1 MRFLASNNQ
10 MYFYHPDHLG
20 SASFITDFEGGVEQH
35 LQYMPYGELFVSQ
48 SLNGYDARYKF
59 TGKERDEETAYDYF
73 GARYYDSDLSQWLSV
88 DPMADQRSWVS
99 PYSYCQNNP
108 MNRIDPTGALDFID
122 DYVFNEKGD
131 FVRIDRNN
139 NPDKLVVENSKT
151 GDKQYYDFADPVND
165 TKDIEN
171 KVITKIV
178 FVSDKQIKSMLNSQ
192 DAFESGMFNFGWE
205 SQGGGD
211 FDYSFTVL
219 PNIYPNANFDGSK
232 SNSLFIPEG
241 DYMAHNFMNFGN
253 YLWGATGYT
262 VGFGYGELQSGA
274 HFNSLF
280 NSARNGYPSQWDSK
294 DDQRSII
301 KGAFH
306 AQTHDYRSLRK

>member
-1 MRFLASNNQ
+1 
-10 MYFYHPDHLG
+10 
-20 SASFITDFEGGVEQH
+20 
-35 LQYMPYGELFVSQ
+35 ELS
-48 SLNGYDARYKF
+48 G
-59 TGKERDEETAYDYF
+59 
-73 GARYYDSDLSQWLSV
+73 WLSV
-88 DPMADQRSWVS
+88 DPLAREYPSIS
-99 PYSYCQNNP
+99 PYCSVANNSIKFIDP
-108 MNRIDPTGALDFID
+108 DGNRIIAVGAISQF
-122 DYVFNEKGD
+122 YV
-131 FVRIDRNN
+131 
-139 NPDKLVVENSKT
+139 KT
-151 GDKQYYDFADPVND
+151 YLKEHFGISRAFKVTSSREVKINQRRFDKQYYDFADPVND

-171 KVITKIV
+171 KVITKVV

-192 DAFESGMFNFGWE
+192 GAFESGMFNFCWE
-205 SQGGGD
+205 SQGGGGGD

-219 PNIYPNANFDGSK
+219 PNIYHNANFDGSK

-253 YLWGATGYT
+253 YLWGATGGYT
-262 VGFGYGELQSGA
+262 VGFEYGELQLGA

-306 AQTHDYRSLRK
+306 AQTHDYKSLRK

>member
-1 MRFLASNNQ
+1 
-10 MYFYHPDHLG
+10 MYTTNEPD
-20 SASFITDFEGGVEQH
+20 
-35 LQYMPYGELFVSQ
+35 
-48 SLNGYDARYKF
+48 N
-59 TGKERDEETAYDYF
+59 ETNYTYF
-73 GARYYDSDLSQWLSV
+73 GARYYDSELSVWLSV
-88 DPMADQRSWVS
+88 DAMSDERSWVS
-99 PYSYCQNNP
+99 PYSYCQNSP
-108 MNRIDPTGALDFID
+108 VMRVDSMGALDYID
-122 DYVFNEKGD
+122 DYVFNENGD
-131 FVRIDRNN
+131 FVRIDWNN

-151 GDKQYYDFADPVND
+151 GYKKYYDFADPVND

-171 KVITKIV
+171 KVITKVV
-178 FVSDKQIKSMLNSQ
+178 FISDKQIKSMLNSQ
-192 DAFESGMFNFGWE
+192 GAFESEIFNFVWE

-219 PNIYPNANFDGSK
+219 PNIYPNANFNGSQ

-253 YLWGATGYT
+253 YLWGATGYK
-262 VGFGYGELQSGA
+262 VGFVYGELQLGA

-301 KGAFH
+301 KGAFN